1 MTSSSWSP
9 SARLFK
15 WLTALALVPF
25 AAVVAVHWADAPGAN
40 DGDYAQYLLHAKA
53 IAELRPYSDIGYIYS
68 RMNLVGPAAQPP
80 GWPLVLAP
88 FVAAFGTD
96 SPVIKLLV
104 VLLVAAVGVVAGLYF
119 ARQGEKVAA
128 IAVAAVVPLALEI
141 EWATGS
147 ALSDPLFCL
156 LVWITLYVAD
166 SDKPIDWKRGTLVAV
181 LCVATISVRIAGV
194 ALPPAILLYLLL
206 FRRQDARKAIVPL
219 ALVIGLGAV
228 VAIFARDQIP
238 FVDRIVRAFD
248 RSRALARFA
257 ATYKGALAN
266 SVLFPFSSNGANDL
280 YHALAAVPLLIG
292 LVLFIKQ
299 RARSVLAC
307 FILMYGALLVV
318 APVAELRYAWPL
330 TPLGIVWFVS
340 GLTWLGNRLVPR
352 WRPAIPRV
360 ALALAGA
367 VTFATAVQLIQRPAR
382 PALLGNPDTRELF
395 DWMRQT
401 ADTSDIRVVFSNPRV
416 LTLETRVPAMGIPS
430 GDVSAVL
437 AEFDRKHITH
447 VVVARRPVSLRERN
461 FSAFISGRPQHFVP
475 AFLNET
481 HDVRRF
487 VSAQEPA
494 SGGGPF
500 LDRRPQ

>member
-1 MTSSSWSP
+1 
-9 SARLFK
+9 
-15 WLTALALVPF
+15 
-25 AAVVAVHWADAPGAN
+25 
-40 DGDYAQYLLHAKA
+40 
-53 IAELRPYSDIGYIYS
+53 
-68 RMNLVGPAAQPP
+68 
-80 GWPLVLAP
+80 
-88 FVAAFGTD
+88 
-96 SPVIKLLV
+96 
-104 VLLVAAVGVVAGLYF
+104 
-119 ARQGEKVAA
+119 
-128 IAVAAVVPLALEI
+128 
-141 EWATGS
+141 
-147 ALSDPLFCL
+147 
-156 LVWITLYVAD
+156 
-166 SDKPIDWKRGTLVAV
+166 
-181 LCVATISVRIAGV
+181 
-194 ALPPAILLYLLL
+194 
-206 FRRQDARKAIVPL
+206 
-219 ALVIGLGAV
+219 VIGLGAV